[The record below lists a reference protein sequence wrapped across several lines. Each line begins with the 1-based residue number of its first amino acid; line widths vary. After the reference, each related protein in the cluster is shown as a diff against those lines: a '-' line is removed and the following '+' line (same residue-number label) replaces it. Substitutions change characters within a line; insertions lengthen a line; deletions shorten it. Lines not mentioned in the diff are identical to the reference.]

1 MKHGDII
8 SRVRAYYTGKINEH
22 GATPRGVDWNSDAA
36 QFTRFEQIL
45 SVADRKEPFRINDFG
60 CGYGR
65 LFERLCGDAQ
75 LIEYVGYDISPAMI
89 AAARERYVDWPR
101 VRFVDELY
109 GVPVADYTVASGIFS
124 VKGEASA
131 DNWRAYVLSTIDLL
145 RSRSSRGFAFNML
158 TSYSDTDRMRPDL
171 YYADPHEMFD
181 YCRKRFSRNVALLH
195 DYGIFEFTIRVR
207 LD

>member
-1 MKHGDII
+1 
-8 SRVRAYYTGKINEH
+8 
-22 GATPRGVDWNSDAA
+22 
-36 QFTRFEQIL
+36 L
-45 SVADRKEPFRINDFG
+45 SVADRNEPFRINDFG

-65 LFERLCGDAQ
+65 LFELLCEDAR

-89 AAARERYVDWPR
+89 AAARERYADWPR

-124 VKGEASA
+124 VKGETGAG
-131 DNWRAYVLSTIDLL
+131 DWRAYVLSTIDLL

-158 TSYSDTDRMRPDL
+158 TSYSDADRMRPDL